1 MKADKILGQSID
13 IFHKDPAH
21 QRRLLSDPSNLPHQA
36 LIKVGDEILDLLVT
50 AVRDTNGNYSAA
62 MLTWSVV
69 TQKVKNDAAAARLQ
83 QMVEEMP
90 VNVMLAEPANLTL
103 TYMNKA
109 SRDTLKTLEHI
120 LPVKVD
126 DMVGQSI
133 DIFHKDP
140 EHQRRILSD
149 PKNLPHQANI
159 KLGDEVLDLLVTA
172 IMDKDGA
179 YIGPMLSWSVVT
191 KKLKADEENANL
203 VATLNG
209 IGASQAL
216 IEFEMDSTIIT
227 DNENFLGA
235 MGYTLDDIQGKH
247 HGIFADAAFRESSEY
262 GKFWDDLRAGKFKA
276 GEFKRIHKSGKDVWI
291 QAAYNPVLDA
301 ADKPYKVVKNAVDI
315 TVAKQ
320 TQIKLANSVSEVVEV
335 VASSATEMKASAE
348 AMSSSA
354 TETASQS
361 AAVAAAS
368 EQVTANV
375 QTVSSAAEQLSGS
388 ITEISAQV
396 AESAKI
402 SEGAVAET
410 EKTDA
415 TVQSLDE
422 APTKIGYVV
431 KLISDIAG
439 QTNLLALNATIE
451 AARAGEAGKG
461 FAVVASEVKSLANQT
476 AKATEDIA
484 AQINAIQAA
493 TTEAVTAIRGIG
505 STISKVSEIA
515 TSISSAVEE
524 QGAATGEISRNVQEA
539 ATGTQ
544 DVTKNIANVN
554 QAATESGQAAD
565 QVLSAADG
573 LAKEGEKMRGLVDD
587 FLKNI

>member
-1 MKADKILGQSID
+1 M
-13 IFHKDPAH
+13 
-21 QRRLLSDPSNLPHQA
+21 
-36 LIKVGDEILDLLVT
+36 T

-191 KKLKADEENANL
+191 KKLKVDEENANL

-227 DNENFLGA
+227 ANENFLGA

-276 GEFKRIHKSGKDVWI
+276 GEFKRI
-291 QAAYNPVLDA
+291 
-301 ADKPYKVVKNAVDI
+301 
-315 TVAKQ
+315 TR
-320 TQIKLANSVSEVVEV
+320 
-335 VASSATEMKASAE
+335 
-348 AMSSSA
+348 
-354 TETASQS
+354 
-361 AAVAAAS
+361 
-368 EQVTANV
+368 
-375 QTVSSAAEQLSGS
+375 
-388 ITEISAQV
+388 
-396 AESAKI
+396 
-402 SEGAVAET
+402 
-410 EKTDA
+410 
-415 TVQSLDE
+415 
-422 APTKIGYVV
+422 
-431 KLISDIAG
+431 
-439 QTNLLALNATIE
+439 
-451 AARAGEAGKG
+451 AARMSG
-461 FAVVASEVKSLANQT
+461 FRRPTTLSSTPPTNP
-476 AKATEDIA
+476 AKWSRTP
-484 AQINAIQAA
+484 
-493 TTEAVTAIRGIG
+493 
-505 STISKVSEIA
+505 STLPWQSK
-515 TSISSAVEE
+515 
-524 QGAATGEISRNVQEA
+524 R
-539 ATGTQ
+539 
-544 DVTKNIANVN
+544 K
-554 QAATESGQAAD
+554 
-565 QVLSAADG
+565 
-573 LAKEGEKMRGLVDD
+573 
-587 FLKNI
+587 